1 MSISSKNARI
11 FWITAAVVVV
21 CDFIAKNLAVRDLQP
36 EHVPHEIIGDVVRF
50 TLAFNPGA
58 AFSMSLGDFSRV
70 IFGAFAVVALG
81 IIWWLYRSSKP
92 GETLRTLSLGLVWG
106 GAAGNLVD
114 RFRSSRGVVD
124 FIDIGYHDVWRF
136 WTFNV
141 ADSAVTVGA
150 VLLAWVLWHE
160 DRVRAETPA
169 VAPPAPPPL
178 AASDGPFVATR
189 TSDHEPGSPADA

>member
-21 CDFIAKNLAVRDLQP
+21 GDFVAKTLAVRHLQP

-58 AFSMSLGDFSRV
+58 AFSMSLGNFSRV
-70 IFGAFAVVALG
+70 IFGAFAVVALV

-92 GETLRTLSLGLVWG
+92 GETLRALSLGLVLG

-114 RFRSSRGVVD
+114 RFRSPRGVVD

-160 DRVRAETPA
+160 DRVRAN
-169 VAPPAPPPL
+169 APPV
-178 AASDGPFVATR
+178 AASDGQFVAAR
-189 TSDHEPGSPADA
+189 TPDHEPGSPADA

>member
-11 FWITAAVVVV
+11 FWITAAVVVL
-21 CDFIAKNLAVRDLQP
+21 CDFVAKNLAVRDLQP

-58 AFSMSLGDFSRV
+58 AFSMSLGNFSRV
-70 IFGAFAVVALG
+70 VFGAFAVVALG

-124 FIDIGYHDVWRF
+124 FIDIGIGDMRF
-136 WTFNV
+136 WTFNLADV
-141 ADSAVTVGA
+141 AVFCGA
-150 VLLAWVLWHE
+150 VMLAHLLIRR
-160 DRVRAETPA
+160 DRDEALNSI
-169 VAPPAPPPL
+169 PP
-178 AASDGPFVATR
+178 
-189 TSDHEPGSPADA
+189 SPASPT

>member
-1 MSISSKNARI
+1 MSSSSKNARV
-11 FWITAAVVVV
+11 FWITAVVIVV
-21 CDFIAKNLAVRDLQP
+21 CDYVAKTLAVRDLQP
-36 EHVPHEIIGDVVRF
+36 EHIPHDIIGDVVRF

-58 AFSMSLGDFSRV
+58 AFSMSLGSFSRV
-70 IFGAFAVVALG
+70 IFGAFAVVALV

-92 GETLRTLSLGLVWG
+92 GEILRTFSLGLVWG
-106 GAAGNLVD
+106 GAAGNLLD

-150 VLLAWVLWHE
+150 ILLAWVLWNE
-160 DRVRAETPA
+160 DRARAARHLPVPLSTAEPEP
-169 VAPPAPPPL
+169 VQPPPE
-178 AASDGPFVATR
+178 R
-189 TSDHEPGSPADA
+189 EPDSPAA

>member
-1 MSISSKNARI
+1 MSPSSKNARI
-11 FWITAAVVVV
+11 FWITAAVVVA
-21 CDFIAKNLAVRDLQP
+21 CDFAAKTLAVRNLQP

-58 AFSMSLGDFSRV
+58 AFSMSLGDFSRI
-70 IFGAFAVVALG
+70 IFGAFAVAALV

-92 GETLRTLSLGLVWG
+92 GETLRTLALGLVWG
-106 GAAGNLVD
+106 GAAGNLLD
-114 RFRSSRGVVD
+114 RFRSPRGVVD

-150 VLLAWVLWHE
+150 ILLAFVLWNE
-160 DRVRAETPA
+160 DRARAAASASLGSSGES
-169 VAPPAPPPL
+169 PPAI
-178 AASDGPFVATR
+178 ARV
-189 TSDHEPGSPADA
+189 SDHEPGSPADA

>member
-11 FWITAAVVVV
+11 FWITAAVVIAADVV
-21 CDFIAKNLAVRDLQP
+21 AKNLAVHHLQ

-70 IFGAFAVVALG
+70 IFGAFAVVALV
-81 IIWWLYRSSKP
+81 IIWWLYRSTKP
-92 GETLRTLSLGLVWG
+92 GETLRALSLGLVWG

-114 RFRSSRGVVD
+114 RFRSPRGVVD

-160 DRVRAETPA
+160 DRVRAESE
-169 VAPPAPPPL
+169 PAPPPV
-178 AASDGPFVATR
+178 AASDGSFAAGR
-189 TSDHEPGSPADA
+189 ASDHEPGSPADA